1 MINFKVAELMGR
13 HKLNQKAL
21 AELTGIRPN
30 TISALWHGTIR
41 RLDVEHIDALCQAFN
56 CQPGELLEWVPEEDD

>member
-41 RLDVEHIDALCQAFN
+41 RLDVEHIDALCQALN
-56 CQPGELLEWVPEEDD
+56 CQPGEMLEWVPEGDD

>member
-30 TISALWHGTIR
+30 TISALWHGTVK
-41 RLDVEHIDALCQAFN
+41 RLEVEHINVLCQAFN
-56 CQPGELLEWVPEEDD
+56 CQPGELLEWVPGEK

>member
-56 CQPGELLEWVPEEDD
+56 CQPGKLLEWVPEEDD

>member
-1 MINFKVAELMGR
+1 MINFKVPELMGR